1 VVSGG
6 IKMVLEVIE
15 TYLIVGVVGFVVGII
30 VSRIYFKSKI
40 ESKTIGQ
47 IIEYA
52 MIHQNVTQLSS
63 MTASLSKLVA
73 SISECSEEITE
84 QLEIVK
90 DIEEDLARTEKKEGG
105 Y

>member
-1 VVSGG
+1 
-6 IKMVLEVIE
+6 MVLEVIE
-15 TYLIVGVVGFVVGII
+15 TYLLVGVVGFVVGII

-47 IIEYA
+47 VIEYA
-52 MIHQNVTQLSS
+52 MIHQNVTRLSS
-63 MTASLSKLVA
+63 MTASLSQLVA
-73 SISECSEEITE
+73 GISECSEEITE

-90 DIEEDLARTEKKEGG
+90 DIEEDLVRTEKKEGG

>member
-6 IKMVLEVIE
+6 IKTVLEVIE
-15 TYLIVGVVGFVVGII
+15 TYLIGGAVGFVVGVI

-40 ESKTIGQ
+40 ESKTIGHM
-47 IIEYA
+47 IEYA
-52 MIHQNVTQLSS
+52 MIRQNVTQLSS

-73 SISECSEEITE
+73 GISECSEEITE
-84 QLEIVK
+84 QLEIIK
-90 DIEEDLARTEKKEGG
+90 DIEEDLSRTEKKEGG

>member
-1 VVSGG
+1 
-6 IKMVLEVIE
+6 MVLEVIE
-15 TYLIVGVVGFVVGII
+15 TYLIVGVVGFIVGVI
-30 VSRIYFKSKI
+30 VARIYFKSKI

-73 SISECSEEITE
+73 GISECSEEITE

-90 DIEEDLARTEKKEGG
+90 DIEEDLVRTEKKEGEF
-105 Y
+105 